1 VPTGGAGDRDKTRV
15 DSRRGPRGR
24 CSQHAPL
31 EVFCL
36 GASTA
41 PACGLSTVAEAVR
54 VTGAADVRC
63 SRLHRRFKL
72 GKVVYPSVATV
83 GASNPNRYDHSM
95 AVVRLVFP
103 TFLCA
108 LLGGLL
114 STTALASGPALR
126 TPPTKTPAPVSGPAL
141 HSTVLAFINPARP
154 GTRRAGGTVQF
165 AFKVDN
171 HTGSTQ
177 RYRYTATTQT
187 PGRAPVRA
195 AAGTVTLATY
205 HFAIVRLHVR
215 VACAATRSRI
225 SVSLGGAHPPIGFWV
240 SCPARRALPTKGIVK
255 PSAPGHPP
263 TTPARPNGASASG
276 HSPSDSTDTT
286 LILAL
291 SSVFALGLV
300 VGAMAVTRSG
310 RRIHARNSARN
321 ADVSVTK
328 GDHEPRSP
336 GWPSVSAA
344 MSMGEL
350 SRALE
355 GDAYGASP
363 SINRPRNELPGYV
376 PELRASPWS
385 HLRSHRAV
393 GVGLAL
399 TLVASIVA
407 TAMTPWGRR
416 QISLSFTYAPS
427 PRVELSFAS
436 ADPVSQQLVKG
447 GTELV
452 VRFAI
457 QTSDSP
463 TRRYPY
469 RLTVA
474 SNRTPPLVRQ
484 GVVVTSAHGVTYA
497 SRSVVIPTRSHWTS
511 VEIRLLGRAEYVR
524 WFSPTGLR

>member
-1 VPTGGAGDRDKTRV
+1 
-15 DSRRGPRGR
+15 
-24 CSQHAPL
+24 
-31 EVFCL
+31 
-36 GASTA
+36 
-41 PACGLSTVAEAVR
+41 
-54 VTGAADVRC
+54 
-63 SRLHRRFKL
+63 
-72 GKVVYPSVATV
+72 
-83 GASNPNRYDHSM
+83 M
-95 AVVRLVFP
+95 
-103 TFLCA
+103 
-108 LLGGLL
+108 
-114 STTALASGPALR
+114 
-126 TPPTKTPAPVSGPAL
+126 
-141 HSTVLAFINPARP
+141 HSTVLTFINPARP

-205 HFAIVRLHVR
+205 HFAVVRLHVR
-215 VACAATRSRI
+215 VACAGTRSRI

-240 SCPARRALPTKGIVK
+240 SCPARRVLPTKGIVK
-255 PSAPGHPP
+255 PSAPGRPP

-276 HSPSDSTDTT
+276 HSPSGSTADSLTRPSF
-286 LILAL
+286 L
-291 SSVFALGLV
+291 SSAACSPSVSVIGALV
-300 VGAMAVTRSG
+300 VTWGG
-310 RRIHARNSARN
+310 RRMHPRNSARN

-328 GDHEPRSP
+328 GNHEPRSR
-336 GWPSVSAA
+336 GWPFTPA
-344 MSMGEL
+344 MSMGE
-350 SRALE
+350 SRVGE
-355 GDAYGASP
+355 HDGYGASP
-363 SINRPRNELPGYV
+363 SINRPRNELPGHV

-399 TLVASIVA
+399 TIVASIVA

-427 PRVELSFAS
+427 PRVDLSFAS

-524 WFSPTGLR
+524 WFSPTGLTIVQDVTRQQHQSRVMVTTTSWDDEEALIVDRARTAWPLDDQQLSHRRDRPLRPGRRSVYRRRRTGQL